1 MIKRI
6 IGVTFTLLVMV
17 VILFAA
23 LEWGNY
29 RSLIFNFGS
38 APVEEVKPEQPEVEH
53 RVVEQTDSLKVKK
66 TKKVKKKSSKKK
78 TTQTKA
84 TQTTKKSFAKR
95 SATQQ
100 GE

>member
-38 APVEEVKPEQPEVEH
+38 APVEEVQPEQPEVEH
-53 RVVEQTDSLKVKK
+53 RVMEQTDSLKVKK

-78 TTQTKA
+78 AQSKEA
-84 TQTTKKSFAKR
+84 QTTKKSSAKR
-95 SATQQ
+95 SETQQ

>member
-29 RSLIFNFGS
+29 RSLLFNFGS
-38 APVEEVKPEQPEVEH
+38 APVEEVQPEQPEVEH

-66 TKKVKKKSSKKK
+66 TKKVKKKSTKKK
-78 TTQTKA
+78 AQSKEA
-84 TQTTKKSFAKR
+84 QTTKKNSAKR

>member
-29 RSLIFNFGS
+29 RSLLFNFGS
-38 APVEEVKPEQPEVEH
+38 APVEEVQPEQPEVEH

-78 TTQTKA
+78 AQSKEA
-84 TQTTKKSFAKR
+84 QTTKKSSAKR
-95 SATQQ
+95 SETQQ

>member
-29 RSLIFNFGS
+29 RSLLFNFGS
-38 APVEEVKPEQPEVEH
+38 APVEEVQPEQPEVEH

-78 TTQTKA
+78 AQSKEA
-84 TQTTKKSFAKR
+84 QTTKKSSAKR
-95 SATQQ
+95 SATQK

>member
-38 APVEEVKPEQPEVEH
+38 APVEEVQPEQPEVEH

-78 TTQTKA
+78 AQSKA
-84 TQTTKKSFAKR
+84 TKTTKKSSAKR
-95 SATQQ
+95 SETQK

>member
-38 APVEEVKPEQPEVEH
+38 APVEEVQPEQPEVEH

-78 TTQTKA
+78 AQSKA
-84 TQTTKKSFAKR
+84 TQTTKKSSAKR

>member
-38 APVEEVKPEQPEVEH
+38 APVEEVQPEQPEVEH

-78 TTQTKA
+78 AQSKA
-84 TQTTKKSFAKR
+84 TQTTKKSSAKR
-95 SATQQ
+95 SATQK

>member
-29 RSLIFNFGS
+29 RSLLFNFGS
-38 APVEEVKPEQPEVEH
+38 APVEEVQPEQPEVEH

-78 TTQTKA
+78 AQSKE
-84 TQTTKKSFAKR
+84 TQTTKKSSAKR

>member
-38 APVEEVKPEQPEVEH
+38 APVEEVQPEQPEVEH
-53 RVVEQTDSLKVKK
+53 RVVEQNDSLKVKK
-66 TKKVKKKSSKKK
+66 TKKVKKKSTKKK
-78 TTQTKA
+78 AQSKE
-84 TQTTKKSFAKR
+84 TQTTKKSSAKR
-95 SATQQ
+95 SKAQQ
-100 GE
+100 SE

>member
-38 APVEEVKPEQPEVEH
+38 APVEEVQPEQPEVEH

-78 TTQTKA
+78 AQSKA
-84 TQTTKKSFAKR
+84 TQTTKKSSAKR
-95 SATQQ
+95 SETQQ

>member
-29 RSLIFNFGS
+29 RSLIFNFGD
-38 APVEEVKPEQPEVEH
+38 APVEEVQPEQPEVEH

-78 TTQTKA
+78 AQSKA
-84 TQTTKKSFAKR
+84 TQTTKKSSAKR
-95 SATQQ
+95 SETQQ

>member
-38 APVEEVKPEQPEVEH
+38 APVEEVHPEQPEVEH

-78 TTQTKA
+78 AQSKE
-84 TQTTKKSFAKR
+84 TQTTKKSSAKR
-95 SATQQ
+95 SETQQ

>member
-38 APVEEVKPEQPEVEH
+38 APVEEVQPEQPEVEH

-78 TTQTKA
+78 AQSKE
-84 TQTTKKSFAKR
+84 TQTTKKSSAKR
-95 SATQQ
+95 SETQQ

>member
-23 LEWGNY
+23 FEWGNY

-38 APVEEVKPEQPEVEH
+38 APVEEVQPEQPEVEH

-78 TTQTKA
+78 AQSKEA
-84 TQTTKKSFAKR
+84 QTTKKSSAKR
-95 SATQQ
+95 SETQQ

>member
-29 RSLIFNFGS
+29 RSLLFNFGS
-38 APVEEVKPEQPEVEH
+38 APVEEFQPEQPEVEH

-66 TKKVKKKSSKKK
+66 AKKVKKKSTKKK
-78 TTQTKA
+78 AQSKEA
-84 TQTTKKSFAKR
+84 
-95 SATQQ
+95 QQ

>member
-23 LEWGNY
+23 FEWGNY

-38 APVEEVKPEQPEVEH
+38 APVEEVQPEQPEVEH

-78 TTQTKA
+78 AQSKA
-84 TQTTKKSFAKR
+84 TQTTKKSSAKR

>member
-29 RSLIFNFGS
+29 RSLLFNFGS
-38 APVEEVKPEQPEVEH
+38 APVEEVQPEQPEVEH

-78 TTQTKA
+78 AQSKETQTA
-84 TQTTKKSFAKR
+84 KKSSAKR